1 MNKNRLQNQ
10 NNQTLQV
17 TLNSTVSTDLSASFN
32 FLCVCVCYYCM
43 CVLHVRK
50 SDADACILQTPR
62 WSWKLT
68 ELTSWTVTRK
78 MYKRVKGRNFQ
89 AYRRRR
95 GWTTVVRMMMMDLN
109 WLNPSHFHFETFAG
123 SSLLKITLLMEWSKR
138 ALVMKVTQKKS
149 HMGSFIQEMDWHGVH
164 YFLLG
169 LGVAWRQT
177 LCTKSLP
184 HKSPTLHLCLIQ
196 LTVSNLFFLMTSLMS
211 LWRIWIL
218 KEKEWSRTGKRQ
230 TLWKYKHWSAAS
242 S

>member
-1 MNKNRLQNQ
+1 M
-10 NNQTLQV
+10 
-17 TLNSTVSTDLSASFN
+17 
-32 FLCVCVCYYCM
+32 CVCVCYYCM
-43 CVLHVRK
+43 CVLHVCK

-68 ELTSWTVTRK
+68 ELTAWTVTRK

-89 AYRRRR
+89 AYPRRR

-109 WLNPSHFHFETFAG
+109 WLNPSHFHFKTFAG
-123 SSLLKITLLMEWSKR
+123 SSLFKIAQLMEWSKR

-169 LGVAWRQT
+169 LGVAWRQK
-177 LCTKSLP
+177 LSTKSLP

-211 LWRIWIL
+211 LWENTNI
-218 KEKEWSRTGKRQ
+218 EGKRMKQ
-230 TLWKYKHWSAAS
+230 NWRETDAVEIQALIGSLLIIGTLKQNVWHRHHLGFFLWQPYGMGWNGLH
-242 S
+242 